1 MSTPE
6 KPKTKR
12 VQLEMRLSHEEKE
25 HIRLAAAI
33 SGQSMN
39 QFIVSGLI
47 QRAAEILEENENTH
61 APFDVSPRAF

>member
-1 MSTPE
+1 M
-6 KPKTKR
+6 
-12 VQLEMRLSHEEKE
+12 EMRLSHEEKE

-47 QRAAEILEENENTH
+47 RRADEILKENENTH
-61 APFDVSPRAF
+61 APFDVPTGAF